1 MAINI
6 QPNLF
11 LSSVVFSYTSCR
23 YFQRISRAMK
33 ADLFVAAERRRV
45 EQRAV
50 VEELRNEL
58 RSTHTGVAVGVGEHG
73 SQSRHHQHLHD
84 RVVTQSGRLA
94 FQKKRKN
101 MTLNIHGK
109 KNNNWLL
116 FYIWLHYLRNLH
128 QAMLALINSAPH
140 RPPNIP
146 SSTNGPSSIRC
157 QGAWN
162 ST

>member
-1 MAINI
+1 MDKLIHENGATAAAA
-6 QPNLF
+6 LCK
-11 LSSVVFSYTSCR
+11 SC
-23 YFQRISRAMK
+23 AVK
-33 ADLFVAAERRRV
+33 ADLLVAAERRRV

-50 VEELRNEL
+50 VEELRDEF
-58 RSTHTGVAVGVGEHG
+58 RSAHAGVAVGVGEHG
-73 SQSRHHQHLHD
+73 GQSRHHQHLHD
-84 RVVTQSGRLA
+84 GVVTQSGRLA
-94 FQKKRKN
+94 FRKIRK
-101 MTLNIHGK
+101 TTAFKIHGK
-109 KNNNWLL
+109 QTNALCRGTQSDWLL
-116 FYIWLHYLRNLH
+116 FSILLHYSRNLH

>member
-11 LSSVVFSYTSCR
+11 LSSVVFSYTICQNV
-23 YFQRISRAMK
+23 QRILRAVK

-58 RSTHTGVAVGVGEHG
+58 RSTHTGVAVGVGKHG

-84 RVVTQSGRLA
+84 GIVTQSGRLT
-94 FQKKRKN
+94 FQKERKT

-109 KNNNWLL
+109 
-116 FYIWLHYLRNLH
+116 
-128 QAMLALINSAPH
+128 
-140 RPPNIP
+140 
-146 SSTNGPSSIRC
+146 
-157 QGAWN
+157 
-162 ST
+162 